1 MMMMMMMMNCFVVWL
16 TNQRCLVFISS
27 QDHCQ
32 RSSPLQISDMLRS
45 GFEPAQNLSS
55 GLIEWSCAVVII
67 TTPRCHKFNDWV
79 IQWYKKVINLFIST
93 SPFLWCAPWS
103 KHCPCHCHF
112 NFSSILNLGLNFC
125 ILPSS
130 STNNGSN
137 KMLIGEP
144 FKERTHQRTYHG
156 QWHINKTLTY
166 QIDLMIFEEIWSSF
180 IRLSYNKK
188 LQQITNQKSCLIR
201 KKCIPLTR
209 ISGSKPCPCT
219 NQWWRASTEHL
230 QSTFLNRAWS

>member
-1 MMMMMMMMNCFVVWL
+1 MVDQPKVFSLYFQPGPLSEILTIANLRHAAIRVWTSTEPEFRL
-16 TNQRCLVFISS
+16 NWMKLCSSDNQ
-27 QDHCQ
+27 
-32 RSSPLQISDMLRS
+32 
-45 GFEPAQNLSS
+45 
-55 GLIEWSCAVVII
+55 
-67 TTPRCHKFNDWV
+67 TPRCHKFNDWV